1 MGMDI
6 AIIGISCRFP
16 DANNYSD
23 FWENIIHQRNSV
35 SEIAD
40 VNRDTPPDNRRS
52 LQWPDASEKRWA
64 AFVNNV
70 EGFDNQ
76 FFGVI
81 PKVAETMDPQQRIM
95 LELTWSCL
103 EDAGIAP
110 STLRG
115 HKVGVILGVFNN
127 DYKELQENTHAPIE
141 AHHSTGTATS
151 IIANRISH
159 FFGFRGPSVAIDTAC
174 SGSLNAIH
182 NAIQA
187 IASGDCDIAISGGVN
202 LILTST
208 RHQSFAKMGMMSP
221 TGACHS
227 FDNRADGYVRGE
239 GAGVLLLKP
248 LDKALADGDVI
259 HGVIKGSAVN
269 HCGTTYT
276 LTYPSA
282 EAQADVIVDAHTNAG
297 VPVDSIGLVEAHG
310 TGTPKGDP
318 IEFSGLTHAFSTLAQ
333 QQGTTLNEA
342 YCGVTSVKSNIG
354 HLEAAAGVAG
364 IIKVLLAFKHRT
376 LPPLRHFQAL
386 NPKID
391 TTATPFFFVD
401 KAREWP
407 RLAENTPRRAGVSS
421 FGFGGTNAHIVLEEA
436 PEPVNAAHQATP
448 PAAGTPYL
456 IALSAKSPAALLQ
469 RQKDLIDWL
478 SEHADASLSAVS
490 ATLLLRRDHLAY
502 RYSCVGSDSQAIIQ
516 ALTQA
521 VEQGPV
527 SLQEH
532 VVDDAQA
539 LENAR
544 IEGESLFDALREAQ
558 TTAATPLLQQLGAC
572 YVRGVQLEWSRLFDG
587 ANPPHIALPGYPFI
601 HTAFWLSGSYR
612 TDASASA
619 LRGARHRVVNVGSSR
634 YQARLQGDEFFIAG
648 HQIGGQTILPGVVYL
663 ELVRAAFTDAIAL
676 NEADALSFSQVAWL
690 KPLEFHHAATDLFI
704 QLDPH
709 QPGKQWLFQVID
721 NDQALYCQGM
731 VGFSDAEHPALPAV
745 SLTDDVPVRDTTA
758 SYQLLDSLQ
767 MCYGAE
773 LRAIQQIQFNEHAG
787 IAQLALPDAHST
799 DFVIHP
805 SLADGALQSAVVWA
819 TEKLRASR
827 QDNQQGALVIP
838 FALEGLV
845 LLRPCHSAM
854 TATITVSDEHL
865 LHDGV
870 FKVDIHISEAN
881 HPERVALVFRG
892 LSLRVLDDSLTAADR
907 SKPEHR
913 LPALS
918 DGINLYQP
926 YWIEKPVS
934 AADEPITQL
943 VLVGEEQDVDWLA
956 NLLAQSENPP
966 QMQRVLLAS
975 ELDVNREAASAWVR
989 PGHHDDFIA
998 AVDALLAQG
1007 ATFERVLWAS
1017 APQANVDF
1025 ATRLNQGPHSLF
1037 ALTKAMMR
1045 KVKKARFVHF
1055 HLADENL
1062 PDVAAIS
1069 GFYRTLR
1076 VEKPAYI
1083 GRVVQYEAVANGEL
1097 DASTAIAALINT
1109 EFSDVSKDADV
1120 RYRQGVRLVRRFV
1133 VDAPSSAS
1141 AHSSSRTIAAADTA
1155 NVADAVNRPV
1165 SVPTVLRQQG
1175 TYLITGGLGAL
1186 GLIFARFLCSRYG
1199 ATVYLSGRSALD
1211 EQRQQQ
1217 LDDLNTLGGNA
1228 IYQACDMND
1237 PASVQALI
1245 GAIGTAGHVL
1255 NGVIHSAGVIEDNFI
1270 LRKSPEAFERVITP
1284 KAIGTWLLDE
1294 ATRELPLDFFV
1305 LFSSVTGVLGNMG
1318 QCDYAFG
1325 NAFEDYFAFQR
1336 NVRQQQGERSGKTL
1350 SLNWPYWQDG
1360 GMRLTEKEAGFLKS
1374 QFGIVPLLT
1383 EDGIAIFDYAL
1394 QSQASQLVVMPGVP
1408 GERARI
1414 DEVLGAVEPT
1424 IASSQQP
1431 DAAALATTEVT
1442 DPHALQ
1448 DGVIRYLSELFA
1460 RKLQIPPHFER
1471 HGFFRDY
1478 GFDSVVVIDLVNEL
1492 KKTFG
1497 SALPMTLFFEYQTMD
1512 ELSRFLLENC
1522 QDACRGLQGN
1532 APSVA
1537 VVPPALHAVAS
1548 ASNSVRAVAPAPRA
1562 AQPTLNED
1570 DIAII
1575 GIAGRYPEA
1584 QNLEQFWANL
1594 SQGRDCVIEIP
1605 ADRWDDRWF
1614 QQGAA
1619 TPGKSYSR
1627 WGGFLSDVERF
1638 DLRYF
1643 NISPKETE
1651 IMDPN
1656 EWLFLESVT
1665 HAIEDAG
1672 YTADKL
1678 APAHAGRENR
1688 VGVYVGMM
1696 WGDYQLHAVTSPE
1709 QEWTTSHS
1717 SYWSVANRVSHFFN
1731 FSGPSMALDTACSS
1745 SLTAIHIACQ
1755 ALRSGDIPV
1764 AIAGGVNLSLHPY
1777 KYHLLSNMHFLS
1789 SDGRCRSF
1797 GEGGTGYVPGEG
1809 VGAVV
1814 LKPLSRALADGDHI
1828 YGIIRGT
1835 AVNHGG
1841 KTSGFTVPNAKRQA
1855 ELIAEALDT
1864 AKVNPRHIS
1873 YVEAHGTGTKLGDPI
1888 EISGLNKAFS
1898 IAGDSS
1904 KYCAIGSVKA
1914 NIGHLEAAAGMS
1926 ALTKVLLQMKYQTLV
1941 PSIQSD
1947 VINPFIDFQSGPFR
1961 VQQSLEHWQRPVL
1974 EVTQQDGQSVTR
1986 EIPRIAGI
1994 SSFGAGGSNAHLIV
2008 EEYIAPPSASVDAD
2022 KGKPALIVLS
2032 ARREPALQAM
2042 AGQLA
2047 DFIAQHP
2054 ALSLQD
2060 MAYTLQVGRVAHEYR
2075 LAFVAETATE
2085 AVNLLRAYTQQQL
2098 SGLSTGHRDNLRQAT
2113 STPPLAEWLKQ
2124 GRLGAL
2130 GEAWANGHEV
2140 DWSQLH
2146 VATRRQRLS
2155 LPGYAFQRQD
2165 CWAPALPATASLMSA
2180 ASGVGVLH
2188 PLIDTNISTLAVQ
2201 AFRKRLRAEEFF
2213 LSDHRLGDN
2222 RILPGAAYIEMAL
2235 SASELALQGRA
2246 LPAQGERPLL
2256 SLVQNIQWRQP
2267 ILVAS
2272 DDLEVEIALT
2282 PSQGGLD
2289 FDIYR
2294 ADGDQRHVY
2303 GSGRLCED
2311 ASPQPEPANL
2321 QRLQAN
2327 GQVYPRNDIDAA
2339 FRQRGFTLGPTFQV
2353 IECLYAH
2360 AEEALAE
2367 LKFPDGL
2374 SAEPVVQPF
2383 ILPPSLLDGALRT
2396 ALGIGGF
2403 STTTNT
2409 LEVPVA
2415 LAKLQIFKPIDGI
2428 CYAYARRDN
2437 AVGGATASYHIDLL
2451 DSIGNVVV
2459 RLTQLQTQAVP
2470 HLGMKSS
2477 RAVKATSSAPM
2488 RADVT
2493 RAPQPVAVASTVPV
2507 ASQQSSG
2514 AVSARDALVSTLIT
2528 LVVDVTKLDIGE
2540 VTASGPL
2547 SNYGLDSMMILA
2559 LNEKLAAAFDGLP
2572 QTLFYEYED
2581 LASLADYL
2589 LENYPD
2595 QVTAF
2600 TGVVAAAP
2608 QAVAQVAPQIA
2619 STEATAP
2626 VAPTIASSTA
2636 PTLSVRDS
2644 VLDYLMANI
2653 VEVTKLDAS
2662 EVRPATQLSDY
2673 GLDSMM
2679 ILALNGK
2686 LAATFGEVSQTLFYE
2701 YPDIDS
2707 LADFLCESYPEQVAA
2722 LQPTTAAAPASVA
2735 STLPE
2740 ESRAPAATSD
2750 AEGDD
2755 DTASRGLFDSLTAA
2769 IGPTAAN
2776 LSVLTPLWQWPLD
2789 TINLIRLQHELDA
2802 RFTGVPANAV
2812 YRYQTLAEWA
2822 ETVQVAPQPASAP
2835 ALTNKVSAA
2844 PARPTL
2850 ASLLNHSRIDALKRH
2865 TSGEAGAS
2873 SDIAVVGL
2881 SGRYP
2886 GARNVDEFWANLTSG
2901 VDSVSEIPLSRWDY
2915 HPHFSP
2921 ERGPKNKVYSKWGG
2935 FIDDVDKFD
2944 SQYFNIS
2951 PREAELLDPQERLF
2965 LQTAWECISDAS
2977 YSRQALSKAQVGV
2990 YVGVM
2995 WSHYQCIETT
3005 EKQHES
3011 GWAMSLHSSVANRV
3025 SFYFNLNGP
3034 SVALDTMCSSSLT
3047 ALHMACQAI
3056 QNGDCNMA
3064 IAGGINLIVHPM
3076 KYYQLGQNQFLSS
3089 DGRCRAFGEG
3099 GDGYVPGEGMGA
3111 VLLKPLQQAI
3121 ADGDQIYGV
3130 IKATALNHGGKTSGF
3145 TVPNQAA
3152 QSNVI
3157 STALSRAGWDPAS
3170 VDYIE
3175 AHGTGTMLGDPIEI
3189 SGLAKAFSRI
3199 SAQHYRDQHHAQQGA
3214 TPALLPG
3221 QCRIGSVKSNI
3232 GHLESAAGIAGLTKI
3247 LLQLRHRQIVPSLH
3261 SRTLNEKINFAAS
3274 PFRVVQSL
3282 EPWDAAIDHPRRA
3295 GLSAFGAG
3303 GSNAHVLIEEAPTRA
3318 PAYLQPGEPRLFVL
3332 SADSDARLSLY
3343 VERMVHFLRQS
3354 VREPHTAPDFDSL
3367 AFSSLVGRDAM
3378 TERLAVVA
3386 SSLDDLLNQLEQY
3399 QREGAA
3405 KQLFRGHIAGGGERL
3420 DTILEGKQLDE
3431 LITSLVQERQLLR
3444 LGRLWTTMLDV
3455 NWQQFAPSL
3464 FTTKGMTTS
3473 TTADVVRRVSF
3484 PPLPLM
3490 LRSHWLAL
3498 PSAQD
3503 ASHRAASLHPLI
3515 DQNISTLAQQ
3525 KFTKQLTGQERY
3537 LRDHVVGSRDAR
3549 MILPGSAYIEML
3561 HAAGQLA
3568 MESDWTVAAIRNLMW
3583 MNALEVD
3590 SEPVDVEIALA
3601 HTGDDDNV
3609 QVAVRNRHTD
3619 VLSLEAELVY
3629 RPETEQPED
3638 EWIDLEAL
3646 RSSGKRESDQAAI
3659 YADFARMGFAYGPSY
3674 QVTRERYRFADA
3686 ALSHLCLPEGVHAD
3700 AFYLHP
3706 SLLDGALRTCLAV
3719 GLEPV
3724 EYATPIVPFSLGEL
3738 EFRHPLGAECYAY
3751 VTPAQSQADGQQA
3764 GSTIQKH
3771 DITLVDATG
3780 RVLARLRDFAAR
3792 RLEQDARP
3800 TQQDVQYYAYE
3811 WQASPLPAVVSDASM
3826 RTATTRLLVLSDNE
3840 SLADAL
3846 RARYGDDAS
3855 LITATTASAFAQHD
3869 SHRFSVDTQSASSMR
3884 ALCEQLAEQAL
3895 LPTHIVQAIGTDNHF
3910 DALTASGRASSLQ
3923 ASLHAPL
3930 QALRHLFVALET
3942 VNPGQALR
3950 CVNVYTA
3957 SDDQVEPQQD
3967 AVSGYARSLLTINH
3981 RFELFTLRSD
3991 ANDAASLADAVY
4003 QEFVQRPQ
4011 ALAGLEVAYRQ
4022 GVRYQR
4028 QAGAITPPPA
4038 DGQGSQPQLRFVQH
4052 GHYVITGG
4060 AGKLG
4065 LLMAQYLASRY
4076 QARLVLSGRSARPS
4090 EAVMQQLAAMR
4101 ELGAEVCYVAAD
4113 VAQDGQADALI
4124 AQAKAAFGALNGVL
4138 HCAGVA
4144 SATPMTALSDDE
4156 FDALIGPKVGGLV
4169 ALDRATAQEPLAVFI
4184 NFSSVSAVL
4193 GDLGSG
4199 AYAAG
4204 NRFMDSHALW
4214 RTQQVTKGQRSG
4226 QTLSVNWP
4234 LWASGQMNIEQDDAS
4249 LFEFSGMAALGQ
4261 EAGIIALERAL
4272 LEQRPE
4278 LLVAVGDRNKVARSL
4293 RIQVEETVQPASSV
4307 AVPTLTQA
4315 PRPQPTA
4322 AIATPAI
4329 ATPEIATPAGDSAYA
4344 RSESALKERISAI
4357 TKLPASDIAVDAT
4370 FEQLGMDSV
4379 MLMELR
4385 AVLEKEY
4392 DGLPKTAPFEYNTTA
4407 KLAGYLCERYGAT
4420 PVVHTPEAAPPR
4432 TEAVSHHHASAPVA
4446 PPVKRTVPA
4455 AATDALRSRAMRT
4468 PVRSSLLSTA
4478 SMQVDSDAVAII
4490 GMAGEFPGAGSLA
4503 DFWADIQAGKES
4515 LSAIPDAR
4523 WTLPAEDN
4531 GNPRYVNRGGFLSN
4545 VDVFD
4550 PEMFRM
4556 SGEEASRLDP
4566 QVRVLLRS
4574 AWHALENAGYTP
4586 AALSDQQVG
4595 VYVGAMNEDFTWVMA
4610 EIYARTG
4617 RYPGAG
4623 SVVSELANRISFL
4636 MNLRGP
4642 SFSIATTCASSL
4654 TSVHIARKAILGG
4667 ECDMALAGGV
4677 NLSLHPS
4684 KYMLL
4689 QEMKV
4694 LSADG
4699 KEHTFDER
4707 ANGLIPSEGSGIVV
4721 LKRLS
4726 RALADGDHIYG
4737 VLRGSSIGH
4746 AGTGAGQYLPN
4757 LTVME
4762 DTAVRAINEARIDVN
4777 ELTYIESHGAAT
4789 ELGDP
4794 IELKA
4799 LSNALRRQTQAQ
4811 HFCALGTKANL
4822 GHMEAAS
4829 GICSLIKVLLSM
4841 QHGRVSPCVNLQ
4853 RINTSFEHETSAF
4866 VFPREAQEW
4875 QTNARGSR
4883 LAGINAYGM
4892 GGSTAFV
4899 VVESADA
4906 LVRPHVRQLASRE
4919 DNAPAHAQITH
4930 TQIVVLSAQQA
4941 ERVVAY
4947 ATELRDFIQQQQQQ
4961 GRALLLADLAYTSQ
4975 TGRVMLDHRLAIVAT
4990 SQDDLLAKLEGF
5002 IAEPGADHSRRE
5014 TYSGNVHD
5022 SKEVSQLIA
5031 GEAGKHFVRELVQ
5044 NRQFANVATLWIRGC
5059 DIDWSLLHDG
5069 EPRQRVPFPGYPFA
5083 SQPCDL
5089 YAALR
5094 LDAPV
5099 RQTPRQETAA
5109 LEAEATVSPVV
5120 PQAWFAYA
5128 VPTDNTSIQDAS
5140 TQDDMSLQAFW
5151 RGLLQADEEVGSLT
5165 ASALLGEAAVL
5176 DDDAE
5181 QPILSAELHIDPD
5194 TVVAMQTCTQRQEI
5208 AVETLL
5214 TAGWALLINRHA
5226 RVKQA
5231 QFGLIRHL
5239 ESDEPR
5245 LIPTRI
5251 QVVGRHKTAAWLKGV
5266 EKQLGQCLEHA
5277 GATSEQLAQWGGD
5290 VALFDSTV
5298 ALLTDDVAVNP
5309 AVSALFATHPS
5320 LHLALLVRLEGNGVH
5335 VRLVCRGRD
5344 IQVAQLNQLLEQF
5357 VLLLDGASRHPDKNP
5372 AALPMRSKGEGR
5384 KAFLKTLEKLNQ
5396 QDQTP

>member
-773 LRAIQQIQFNEHAG
+773 LRAIQQIQFNEHAC

-854 TATITVSDEHL
+854 IATITVSDEHL

-975 ELDVNREAASAWVR
+975 VLDVNREAASAWVR

-1141 AHSSSRTIAAADTA
+1141 DHSSSRTIAAADTA

-1336 NVRQQQGERSGKTL
+1336 NVRQQQGEGSGKTL

-2165 CWAPALPATASLMSA
+2165 CWAPALPATTPLTSA

-2267 ILVAS
+2267 IQIAS

-2374 SAEPVVQPF
+2374 SAGPVVQPF

-2428 CYAYARRDN
+2428 CYAYARRNN

-2493 RAPQPVAVASTVPV
+2493 RAPQPVAV

-2589 LENYPD
+2589 LENYPG
-2595 QVTAF
+2595 QVAAF
-2600 TGVVAAAP
+2600 TGVIAA
-2608 QAVAQVAPQIA
+2608 APQIA
-2619 STEATAP
+2619 STKATAP
-2626 VAPTIASSTA
+2626 VAPAIASATA

-2722 LQPTTAAAPASVA
+2722 LQPTTAVAPASVA
-2735 STLPE
+2735 STPPE

-3189 SGLAKAFSRI
+3189 SGLTKAFSRI
-3199 SAQHYRDQHHAQQGA
+3199 SAQHHAQQGV

-3332 SADSDARLSLY
+3332 SADSDARLALY
-3343 VERMVHFLRQS
+3343 VERMVHFLRQA

-3431 LITSLVQERQLLR
+3431 LLTTLVQERQLLR

-3464 FTTKGMTTS
+3464 FTSKGMTTS
-3473 TTADVVRRVSF
+3473 TTAGSVRRVSF

-3826 RTATTRLLVLSDNE
+3826 RTATPRMLVLSDNE

-4124 AQAKAAFGALNGVL
+4124 AQAKAVFGALDGVL

-4156 FDALIGPKVGGLV
+4156 FDALIGPKVDGLV

-4293 RIQVEETVQPASSV
+4293 RIQVEDTVQPASSV
-4307 AVPTLTQA
+4307 AVPTVTQA
-4315 PRPQPTA
+4315 PCPQPTA
-4322 AIATPAI
+4322 AI

-4344 RSESALKERISAI
+4344 RSESALKEMISAI

-4468 PVRSSLLSTA
+4468 PLLSTA

-5266 EKQLGQCLEHA
+5266 EKQLGQCLEHV

-5335 VRLVCRGRD
+5335 VRLVCRGMD

>member
-1 MGMDI
+1 MDI
-6 AIIGISCRFP
+6 AITGIACRFP
-16 DANNYSD
+16 DANDYNE
-23 FWENIIHQRNSV
+23 FWQNIIHRRNSV
-35 SEIAD
+35 AEFSDANKD
-40 VNRDTPPDNRRS
+40 AVSYNRTF

-70 EGFDNQ
+70 DGFDNQ

-103 EDAGIAP
+103 EDAGIPP

-127 DYKELQENTHAPIE
+127 DYKELQENTNAPIE

-159 FFGFRGPSVAIDTAC
+159 FFGFHGPSLVIDTAC

-182 NAIQA
+182 SAIQA
-187 IASGDCDIAISGGVN
+187 INNGDCDVAISGGVN
-202 LILTST
+202 LILTAT
-208 RHQSFAKMGMMSP
+208 RHQSFAKMGMLSP

-227 FDNRADGYVRGE
+227 FDSRADGYVRGE

-248 LDKALADGDVI
+248 LDNALADGDVI
-259 HGVIKGSAVN
+259 HGVIKGSAIN

-282 EAQADVIVDAHTNAG
+282 EAQAEVIIAANTHAG
-297 VPVDSIGLVEAHG
+297 VPVRSIGLIEAHG

-318 IEFSGLTHAFSTLAQ
+318 IEFEGLTNAFSQLAQ
-333 QQGTTLNEA
+333 QQETSLDEA
-342 YCGVTSVKSNIG
+342 FCGVTSVKSNIG

-364 IIKVLLAFKHRT
+364 IIKVLQAFKHRK
-376 LPPLRHFQAL
+376 LPPLRNFSAL

-391 TTATPFFFVD
+391 TTSTPFFFVD
-401 KAREWP
+401 DARDWP
-407 RLAENTPRRAGVSS
+407 RIDADTPRRAGVSS

-436 PEPVNAAHQATP
+436 PEPVNPLHQENQ
-448 PAAGTPYL
+448 PAADTRYL

-478 SEHADASLSAVS
+478 GEHPEVSLNDVS
-490 ATLLLRRDHLAY
+490 ATLLTCRDHFAY
-502 RYSCVGSDSQAIIQ
+502 RYSCVGRDSTAIIQ

-521 VEQGPV
+521 AEQGPLA
-527 SLQEH
+527 LQERAA
-532 VVDDAQA
+532 DDAQA
-539 LENAR
+539 MENAR
-544 IEGESLFDALREAQ
+544 AEGAAVLDAMREADS
-558 TTAATPLLQQLGAC
+558 TVANRLLQQLGEC
-572 YVRGVQLEWSRLFDG
+572 YQRGVPLDWSRLFDG
-587 ANPPHIALPGYPFI
+587 ERPARIALPGYPFI
-601 HTAFWLSGSYR
+601 HTSFWLSDGYR
-612 TDASASA
+612 TDSSFPA

-634 YQARLQGDEFFIAG
+634 YKAPLQGNEFFIAG
-648 HQIGGQTILPGVVYL
+648 HQIGGQTILPGVAYL
-663 ELVRAAFTDAIAL
+663 ELVRAAFTDAIDL
-676 NEADALSFSQVAWL
+676 KDIDALRFSQVAWL
-690 KPLEFHHAATDLFI
+690 RPLEFHDAATELYI

-709 QPGKQWLFQVID
+709 EPGKQWLFQILD
-721 NDQALYCQGM
+721 HDQTLYCRGTI
-731 VGFSDAEHPALPAV
+731 GFSREERPALPTVMPA
-745 SLTDDVPVRDTTA
+745 DDAHTRDA
-758 SYQLLDSLQ
+758 MACYQLLDSLQ
-767 MCYGAE
+767 MCYGAG
-773 LRAIQQIQFNEHAG
+773 LRSIRQITFDDRACVAH
-787 IAQLALPDAHST
+787 LVLPDAHSTDLHSTDPHST

-805 SLADGALQSAVVWA
+805 SLADGALQAAVVWA
-819 TEKLRASR
+819 TEKRRTS
-827 QDNQQGALVIP
+827 QQGNEPGALVIP
-838 FALEGLV
+838 FALEGLE
-845 LLRPCHSAM
+845 LLHPCSSAM
-854 TATITVSDEHL
+854 TATLTLSGEQAIR
-865 LHDGV
+865 DGV
-870 FKVDIHISEAN
+870 FKVDIHVSEAN
-881 HPERVALVFRG
+881 HPERVALIFRG
-892 LSLRVLDDSLTAADR
+892 LSLRVLGDSLAATDQAK
-907 SKPEHR
+907 SEHSP
-913 LPALS
+913 PALS
-918 DGINLYQP
+918 DAVNLYQP

-934 AADEPITQL
+934 EADEPMEQV
-943 VLVGEEQDVDWLA
+943 VLVGGEQDVDRLA
-956 NLLAQSENPP
+956 NLIAQSENPP
-966 QMQRVLLAS
+966 QMQRILLAS
-975 ELDVNREAASAWVR
+975 TPDVSREPDRAWVR
-989 PGHHDDFIA
+989 PGNHDDFIA
-998 AVDALLAQG
+998 AVDALLSQG

-1017 APQANVDF
+1017 APQSGADF
-1025 ATRLNQGPHSLF
+1025 AARLNDGPHSLF

-1055 HLADENL
+1055 HLADESL

-1083 GRVVQYEAVANGEL
+1083 GRVVHCDSVVEGAPDTGIV
-1097 DASTAIAALINT
+1097 IPALIKT

-1120 RYRQGVRLVRRFV
+1120 RYIQGVRRVRRFV
-1133 VDAPSSAS
+1133 VDAPLSAAVHAS
-1141 AHSSSRTIAAADTA
+1141 LRATDAAK
-1155 NVADAVNRPV
+1155 VDAVNQPV
-1165 SVPTVLRQQG
+1165 SAPAALRRQG

-1186 GLIFARFLCSRYG
+1186 GLIFARFLCSRYD
-1199 ATVYLSGRSALD
+1199 ATVYLSGRSSLD
-1211 EQRQQQ
+1211 EKRQQQ
-1217 LDDLNTLGGNA
+1217 LDTLHAQGGDA
-1228 IYQACDMND
+1228 IYLACDMSD
-1237 PASVQALI
+1237 PDSVHDLIATIHAS
-1245 GAIGTAGHVL
+1245 GRTL
-1255 NGVIHSAGVIEDNFI
+1255 NGIIHSAGVIEDNFI
-1270 LRKSPEAFERVITP
+1270 LRKSPDAFGRVITP

-1294 ATRELPLDFFV
+1294 ATRGLPLDFFV

-1325 NAFEDYFAFQR
+1325 NAFEDYFAYQR
-1336 NVRQQQGERSGKTL
+1336 NLRQQRGARSGKTL

-1414 DEVLGAVEPT
+1414 DEVLGVVEP
-1424 IASSQQP
+1424 APQP
-1431 DAAALATTEVT
+1431 LLSADSAAAATTDAN

-1448 DGVIRYLSELFA
+1448 DVVIRYLSDLFA
-1460 RKLQIPPHFER
+1460 KKLHIPPYFER

-1478 GFDSVVVIDLVNEL
+1478 GFDSVVVIELVNEL
-1492 KKTFG
+1492 KNTFG

-1522 QDACRGLQGN
+1522 QQACRGLPGG
-1532 APSVA
+1532 APAGA
-1537 VVPPALHAVAS
+1537 VVPPALHTAS
-1548 ASNSVRAVAPAPRA
+1548 SAANAVRAVAPAHRTTQPRV
-1562 AQPTLNED
+1562 NDD

-1575 GIAGRYPEA
+1575 GIAGRYPQA
-1584 QNLEQFWANL
+1584 DSLEQFWNNL
-1594 SQGRDCVIEIP
+1594 AQGRDCVIDVPSE
-1605 ADRWDDRWF
+1605 RWDARWF
-1614 QQGAA
+1614 QAGAA

-1638 DLRYF
+1638 DFRYF

-1656 EWLFLESVT
+1656 EWLFLETAT

-1678 APAHAGRENR
+1678 APLQAGRENR
-1688 VGVYVGMM
+1688 VGVYVGIM

-1709 QEWTTSHS
+1709 NEWTTSHS

-1745 SLTAIHIACQ
+1745 SLTAIHIACH
-1755 ALRSGDIPV
+1755 AIRSGDIPV
-1764 AIAGGVNLSLHPY
+1764 AIVGGVNLSLHPY

-1814 LKPLSRALADGDHI
+1814 LKPLSQAQEDGDHI

-1855 ELIAEALDT
+1855 ELIAEALET
-1864 AKVNPRHIS
+1864 ANVNPRHIS

-1888 EISGLNKAFS
+1888 EVSGLNKAFS
-1898 IAGDSS
+1898 IAGENT

-1926 ALTKVLLQMKYQTLV
+1926 ALTKVLLQMKHQTLA
-1941 PSIQSD
+1941 PSIQSTA
-1947 VINPFIDFQSGPFR
+1947 INPFIDFQGGPFR

-1974 EVTQQDGQSVTR
+1974 DVTQEDGQRVSR

-2008 EEYIAPPSASVDAD
+2008 EEYIAPPSAAD
-2022 KGKPALIVLS
+2022 PRKPALIVLS
-2032 ARREPALQAM
+2032 ARREAALQTM

-2047 DFIAQHP
+2047 DAIERHP
-2054 ALSLQD
+2054 ELSLQD
-2060 MAYTLQVGRVAHEYR
+2060 VAYTLQVGRVAHEYR
-2075 LAFVAETATE
+2075 LALVAEVAAD
-2085 AVNLLRAYTQQQL
+2085 AVNMLRAYSQQQL
-2098 SGLSTGHRDNLRQAT
+2098 SGLITGHRDNVRQAT
-2113 STPPLAEWLKQ
+2113 STPPLAEWIKQ

-2130 GEAWANGHEV
+2130 GEAWANGHVVE
-2140 DWSQLH
+2140 WSQLH
-2146 VATRRQRLS
+2146 AAHARRRVS

-2165 CWAPALPATASLMSA
+2165 CWAPTLPATTQSGSA
-2180 ASGVGVLH
+2180 VSGVAALH
-2188 PLIDTNISTLAVQ
+2188 PLIDVNISTLTAQ
-2201 AFRKRLRAEEFF
+2201 AFRKRLHTDEFF
-2213 LSDHRLGDN
+2213 LNDHRLGDN

-2235 SASELALQGRA
+2235 SASELAWHGRV
-2246 LPAQGERPLL
+2246 LPLTGGRPLL
-2256 SLVQNIQWRQP
+2256 AQVQNIQWRQP
-2267 ILVAS
+2267 IMLAS
-2272 DDLEVEIALT
+2272 DAMEIEISLA

-2289 FDIYR
+2289 FEIYR
-2294 ADGDQRHVY
+2294 ADGEKRHIY
-2303 GSGRLCED
+2303 GCGRLCEET
-2311 ASPQPEPANL
+2311 SPQPEPANL
-2321 QRLQAN
+2321 QRLLTN
-2327 GQVYPRNDIDAA
+2327 GQVYQRNDIDVA
-2339 FRQRGFTLGPTFQV
+2339 FKQRGFTFGPTFQV
-2353 IECLYAH
+2353 LECLYAN

-2374 SAEPVVQPF
+2374 QIAPVVQPF
-2383 ILPPSLLDGALRT
+2383 ILPPSLLDGAFRT

-2403 STTTNT
+2403 SATANT

-2415 LAKLQIFKPIDGI
+2415 LARLQIFRPIDGV

-2437 AVGGATASYHIDLL
+2437 APGSATASYHIDLL

-2470 HLGMKSS
+2470 HLGMNASRVVTPTKSTAS
-2477 RAVKATSSAPM
+2477 M
-2488 RADVT
+2488 RAGNAD
-2493 RAPQPVAVASTVPV
+2493 APQPVATASAIS
-2507 ASQQSSG
+2507 ASPHQPSG
-2514 AVSARDALVSTLIT
+2514 AGSAHDAVVNTLIAH
-2528 LVVDVTKLDIGE
+2528 VIEVTKLDAGE

-2547 SNYGLDSMMILA
+2547 ANYGLDSMMILA

-2572 QTLFYEYED
+2572 QTLFYEYQD
-2581 LASLADYL
+2581 LASLADFL
-2589 LENYPD
+2589 LENSPE

-2600 TGVVAAAP
+2600 AG
-2608 QAVAQVAPQIA
+2608 IA
-2619 STEATAP
+2619 SAARVAVLAP
-2626 VAPTIASSTA
+2626 VPVDTR
-2636 PTLSVRDS
+2636 PVRDD
-2644 VLDYLMANI
+2644 VLDYLVASI
-2653 VEVTKLDAS
+2653 IDATKLDAG

-2701 YPDIDS
+2701 YQDLDS
-2707 LADFLCESYPEQVAA
+2707 LADFLCESYPEQAAA
-2722 LQPTTAAAPASVA
+2722 LQSAAAGATPAPVALSQPKVSLTAEPDSVVKPDS
-2735 STLPE
+2735 STNPV
-2740 ESRAPAATSD
+2740 AAI
-2750 AEGDD
+2750 GDVV
-2755 DTASRGLFDSLTAA
+2755 FDSLTAA
-2769 IGPTAAN
+2769 VGSAAAN
-2776 LSVLTPLWQWPLD
+2776 CSALTPLWQWPLD
-2789 TINLIRLQHELDA
+2789 TIDLIRLQHELDA
-2802 RFTGVPANAV
+2802 RVAGVDAAAV
-2812 YRYQTLAEWA
+2812 YRYQTQAEWSDA
-2822 ETVQVAPQPASAP
+2822 IQAAQQPAPRHP
-2835 ALTNKVSAA
+2835 AATPVSSS
-2844 PARPTL
+2844 RPTL
-2850 ASLLNHSRIDALKRH
+2850 ASLLNHSRLDALRRNAP
-2865 TSGEAGAS
+2865 GEAGSAGAKD
-2873 SDIAVVGL
+2873 DIAVIGL

-2886 GARNVDEFWANLTSG
+2886 GAGNVDEFWANLTGG
-2901 VDSVSEIPLSRWDY
+2901 VDSVTDIPLSRWDY
-2915 HPHFSP
+2915 HQHYSP

-2935 FIDDVDKFD
+2935 FIDGIDQFD

-2977 YSRQALSKAQVGV
+2977 YSRHALSKAQVGV

-2995 WSHYQCIETT
+2995 WAQYQCIETT

-3121 ADGDQIYGV
+3121 TDGDQIYGV
-3130 IKATALNHGGKTSGF
+3130 IKATAINHGGKTSGF

-3157 STALSRAGWDPAS
+3157 STALARAGWNPAS

-3189 SGLAKAFSRI
+3189 SGLAKAFSTI
-3199 SAQHYRDQHHAQQGA
+3199 NAQRNVPQEI
-3214 TPALLPG
+3214 TLPG
-3221 QCRIGSVKSNI
+3221 HCRIGSVKSNI

-3247 LLQLRHRQIVPSLH
+3247 LLQMRHRQIVPSLH
-3261 SRTLNEKINFAAS
+3261 SQTLNTKINFVAS

-3282 EPWDAAIDHPRRA
+3282 EPWESAADHPRRA

-3303 GSNAHVLIEEAPTRA
+3303 GSNAHVLIEEAPALAAAGLRS
-3318 PAYLQPGEPRLFVL
+3318 GEPRLFVL
-3332 SADSDARLSLY
+3332 SADSEARLSRY
-3343 VERMVHFLRQS
+3343 VERMVRFLGQA
-3354 VREPHTAPDFDSL
+3354 VREPQTAPDFDSL

-3386 SSLDDLLNQLEQY
+3386 SSLGDLLSQLEQY
-3399 QREGAA
+3399 QRDGAA
-3405 KQLFRGHIAGGGERL
+3405 KQLFRGRIAGGSERL
-3420 DTILEGKQLDE
+3420 DTILDGKQLDE
-3431 LITSLVQERQLLR
+3431 LITGLVQERQLLR

-3455 NWQQFAPSL
+3455 NWPQFAPVL
-3464 FTTKGMTTS
+3464 FTDSG
-3473 TTADVVRRVSF
+3473 AAGAVRRVSF

-3490 LRSHWLAL
+3490 MRSHWLAL
-3498 PSAQD
+3498 PAEQD
-3503 ASHRAASLHPLI
+3503 KQGRVNSLHPLI
-3515 DQNISTLAQQ
+3515 DENISTLSQQ

-3549 MILPGSAYIEML
+3549 MILPGSAYIEMI

-3568 MESDWTVAAIRNLMW
+3568 MESDWAVASVRNLMW
-3583 MNALEVD
+3583 MNAIQVD
-3590 SEPVDVEIALA
+3590 GEPVAVEISLA
-3601 HTGDDDNV
+3601 HAGGDNV
-3609 QVAVRNRHTD
+3609 QVAIRNRHTD
-3619 VLSLEAELVY
+3619 TLALEAELVY
-3629 RPETEQPED
+3629 RPDTDAPED
-3638 EWIDLEAL
+3638 EWIDLDAL
-3646 RSSGKRESDQAAI
+3646 RNSGKHDSDQAAI
-3659 YADFARMGFAYGPSY
+3659 YADFAKMGFAYGPSY

-3686 ALSHLCLPEGVHAD
+3686 ALSHLCLPDGLRSAD

-3751 VTPAQSQADGQQA
+3751 VTPAQSQTAGQHL

-3771 DITLVDATG
+3771 DITLVDTTG
-3780 RVLARLRDFAAR
+3780 RVLARLKDFAAR
-3792 RLEQDARP
+3792 RLESDAGNKAP
-3800 TQQDVQYYAYE
+3800 FVTSQDVQYYAYE
-3811 WQASPLPAVVSDASM
+3811 WQASPLPESVSGTAVNSEAARV
-3826 RTATTRLLVLSDNE
+3826 LVLSDDDT
-3840 SLADAL
+3840 LAEAL

-3855 LITATTASAFAQHD
+3855 VVAAMSAKAFTQHD
-3869 SHRFSVDTQSASSMR
+3869 ARRFSVDTQSQASVQT
-3884 ALCEQLAEQAL
+3884 LCEQLAAQQL
-3895 LPTHIVQAIGTDNHF
+3895 WPTHIVHAIGADKHF
-3910 DALTASGRASSLQ
+3910 DDLPVAGP
-3923 ASLHAPL
+3923 ASLLHAGL
-3930 QALRHLFVALET
+3930 QSLRHLFVALET
-3942 VNPGQALR
+3942 VKPGQALR

-3957 SDDQVEPQQD
+3957 QAEQVEPQQD

-3991 ANDAASLADAVY
+3991 ADNAAALANDVY
-4003 QEFVQRPQ
+4003 QEFVQRP
-4011 ALAGLEVAYRQ
+4011 LPVAGVEVAYRQ
-4022 GVRYQR
+4022 GIRYQR
-4028 QAGAITPPPA
+4028 QAGEITPPDA
-4038 DGQGSQPQLRFVQH
+4038 DGMGSQPHLNFVH
-4052 GHYVITGG
+4052 RGHYVITGG

-4065 LLMAQYLASRY
+4065 LLMAHYLASRY
-4076 QARLVLSGRSARPS
+4076 QARIVLSGRSAQPD
-4090 EAVMQQLAAMR
+4090 ETVQQQWVAMR
-4101 ELGAEVCYVAAD
+4101 EHGAEVRYIAAD
-4113 VAQDGQADALI
+4113 VAQEGQAEALI
-4124 AQAKAAFGALNGVL
+4124 AQAKAAFGAVDGVL

-4144 SATPMTALSDDE
+4144 SATPITALSDAE
-4156 FDALIGPKVGGLV
+4156 FYALIGPKVDGLV
-4169 ALDRATAQEPLAVFI
+4169 ALDRATAQEPLSVFI

-4204 NRFMDSHALW
+4204 NRFMDSHAVW
-4214 RTQQVTKGQRSG
+4214 RNSMVKKGLRTG

-4234 LWASGQMNIEQDDAS
+4234 LWASGQMNIEQEDAR

-4261 EAGIIALERAL
+4261 DAGIIALERAL
-4272 LEQRPE
+4272 LEQRSA
-4278 LLVAVGDRNKVARSL
+4278 LLVAVGDRSKVARSL
-4293 RIQVEETVQPASSV
+4293 RIQAEAMALPLPQTAVSV
-4307 AVPTLTQA
+4307 VTEA
-4315 PRPQPTA
+4315 PRHQPTA
-4322 AIATPAI
+4322 AAMQP
-4329 ATPEIATPAGDSAYA
+4329 GDSAYLH
-4344 RSESALKERISAI
+4344 SERALKERISTI

-4392 DGLPKTAPFEYNTTA
+4392 DGLPKTAPFEFNTTA

-4420 PVVHTPEAAPPR
+4420 PAHDEVAATRPHSVA
-4432 TEAVSHHHASAPVA
+4432 EAVDSHHVGAPSAA
-4446 PPVKRTVPA
+4446 DIKRTMPA
-4455 AATDALRSRAMRT
+4455 AARNSLSSRMVRT
-4468 PVRSSLLSTA
+4468 SLSSAA
-4478 SMQVDSDAVAII
+4478 SAAGFNAESDAVAII
-4490 GMAGEFPGAGSLA
+4490 GLAGEFPGAENLT
-4503 DFWADIQAGKES
+4503 DFWADIQAGKEN
-4515 LSAIPDAR
+4515 LTTIPQAR
-4523 WTLPAEDN
+4523 WAITPDDN
-4531 GNPRYVNRGGFLSN
+4531 GNPNYVNRGGFLNN
-4545 VDVFD
+4545 VDCFD

-4556 SGEEASRLDP
+4556 SSEEASRLDP

-4586 AALSDQQVG
+4586 AALNAQQVG

-4642 SFSIATTCASSL
+4642 SFCVATTCASSL
-4654 TSVHIARKAILGG
+4654 TSVHVARKAILGG
-4667 ECDMALAGGV
+4667 ECDMALAGGI

-4707 ANGLIPSEGSGIVV
+4707 ANGLIPSEGSGMVV

-4777 ELTYIESHGAAT
+4777 ELSYIESHGAAT

-4799 LSNALRRQTQAQ
+4799 LSNALRRQTNAQ
-4811 HFCALGTKANL
+4811 QFCALGTKANL

-4841 QHGRVSPCVNLQ
+4841 QHGRLSPCVNLH

-4866 VFPREAQEW
+4866 LFPREAQEW
-4875 QTNARGSR
+4875 HANARGTR

-4892 GGSTAFV
+4892 GGSTAFM

-4906 LVRPHVRQLASRE
+4906 VVRQHASHTATGKDLAPNS
-4919 DNAPAHAQITH
+4919 P
-4930 TQIVVLSAQQA
+4930 QIVVLSALSA
-4941 ERVVAY
+4941 ERLVAY
-4947 ATELRDFIQQQQQQ
+4947 ATELRGFVKQQ
-4961 GRALLLADLAYTSQ
+4961 GNTLSLADLAYSSQ
-4975 TGRVMLDHRLAIVAT
+4975 IGRVTLDHRLAIVAT
-4990 SQDDLLAKLEGF
+4990 SMDELLAKLDGF
-5002 IAEPGADHSRRE
+5002 IAQPTAEHSLRE
-5014 TYSGNVHD
+5014 IYSGNVRH
-5022 SKEVSQLIA
+5022 SKDVPQLIA
-5031 GEAGKHFVRELVQ
+5031 GEAGKSFIRALVQ
-5044 NRQFANVATLWIRGC
+5044 NQQLANVATLWSRGC
-5059 DIDWSLLHDG
+5059 DIDWSLLHHG
-5069 EPRQRVPFPGYPFA
+5069 EPRRRVPFPGYPFA
-5083 SQPCDL
+5083 KEPCDL

-5094 LDAPV
+5094 LDAPQ
-5099 RQTPRQETAA
+5099 RQTPHRE
-5109 LEAEATVSPVV
+5109 PVV
-5120 PQAWFAYA
+5120 ADAADALAPSNLPQTWFARTLPVGA
-5128 VPTDNTSIQDAS
+5128 VDARN
-5140 TQDDMSLQAFW
+5140 DESLQAFW
-5151 RGLLQADEEVGSLT
+5151 GELLQVKEDVGSLT
-5165 ASALLGEAAVL
+5165 ASVLLGGAAVQDSEATQPL
-5176 DDDAE
+5176 SLSVE
-5181 QPILSAELHIDPD
+5181 QLIDPD
-5194 TVVAMQTCTQRQEI
+5194 TVTAVQVCTQRQEI
-5208 AVETLL
+5208 ALETLVA
-5214 TAGWALLINRHA
+5214 AGWALLINRHT

-5231 QFGLIRHL
+5231 QFGLIRHVN
-5239 ESDEPR
+5239 DDHVQM
-5245 LIPTRI
+5245 IPARI
-5251 QVVGRHKTAAWLKGV
+5251 QVVGRYKTAAWLNGV
-5266 EKQLGQCLEHA
+5266 ETQLETCLEHA
-5277 GATSEQLAQWGGD
+5277 GASLEQIAHWVGD
-5290 VALFDSTV
+5290 AGRFDSAV
-5298 ALLTDDVAVNP
+5298 ALLADGVDANAAIP
-5309 AVSALFATHPS
+5309 ALFAAHPQ
-5320 LHLALLVRLEGNGVH
+5320 LRLAMLVRIEENGVQ
-5335 VRLVCRGRD
+5335 VRLACRGVD
-5344 IQVAQLNQLLEQF
+5344 TQTAQLTQLLEQF
-5357 VLLLDGASRHPDKNP
+5357 VLLLEGLARHPDKNP

-5384 KAFLKTLEKLNQ
+5384 KAFLKTLEKLHQ

>member
-6 AIIGISCRFP
+6 AIIGIGCRFP
-16 DANNYSD
+16 DADDYNE
-23 FWENIIHQRNSV
+23 FWKNIIQQRNSV
-35 SEIAD
+35 AD
-40 VNRDTPPDNRRS
+40 VSDANQNTLSSNRTF
-52 LQWPDASEKRWA
+52 LQWPESSEKRWA
-64 AFVNNV
+64 AFVNHV
-70 EGFDNQ
+70 DGFDNQ
-76 FFGVI
+76 FFGVL
-81 PKVAETMDPQQRIM
+81 PKVAEIMDPQQRIM

-103 EDAGIAP
+103 EDAGIPP

-127 DYKELQENTHAPIE
+127 DYKELQENTPAPIT
-141 AHHSTGTATS
+141 AHYSTGTATS

-159 FFGFRGPSVAIDTAC
+159 FFGFHGPSIAIDTAC

-182 NAIQA
+182 SAIQA
-187 IASGDCDIAISGGVN
+187 MTNGDCDIAISGGVN

-208 RHQSFAKMGMMSP
+208 RHQSFAKMGMLSP

-227 FDNRADGYVRGE
+227 FDSRADGYVRGE

-259 HGVIKGSAVN
+259 HGVIKGSAIN

-282 EAQADVIVDAHTNAG
+282 EAQADVIVAAHTNAG
-297 VPVDSIGLVEAHG
+297 VPVNSIGLIEAHG

-318 IEFSGLTHAFSTLAQ
+318 IEFAGLTNAFSQLAQ
-333 QQGTTLNEA
+333 QQHTALDEA
-342 YCGVTSVKSNIG
+342 SCGVTSVKSNIG

-364 IIKVLLAFKHRT
+364 IIKVLQAFKHRQ
-376 LPPLRHFQAL
+376 LPPLRNFSTL

-391 TTATPFFFVD
+391 TVSTPFFFVD
-401 KAREWP
+401 EARDWL
-407 RLAENTPRRAGVSS
+407 RIDAHTPRRAGVSS

-436 PEPVNAAHQATP
+436 PEPLTRSHQENP
-448 PAAGTPYL
+448 PALDTPYL

-478 SEHADASLSAVS
+478 SEHADVALSAVS
-490 ATLLLRRDHLAY
+490 ATLLLCRDHFAY
-502 RYSCVGSDSQAIIQ
+502 RYSCVGRDNTAIIQ
-516 ALTQA
+516 ALRQA
-521 VEQGPV
+521 VEQGPLA
-527 SLQEH
+527 LQEH
-532 VVDDAQA
+532 AADDAQA
-539 LENAR
+539 MELACVEGAAR
-544 IEGESLFDALREAQ
+544 LDAWRDADVA
-558 TTAATPLLQQLGAC
+558 TAHSLLQQLGDD
-572 YVRGVQLEWSRLFDG
+572 YQRGVPLDWSRLFDG
-587 ANPPHIALPGYPFI
+587 ERPARIALPGYPFMR
-601 HTAFWLSGSYR
+601 TSFWLSERDRADSPFP
-612 TDASASA
+612 A

-634 YQARLQGDEFFIAG
+634 YQARLQSDEFFIAG
-648 HQIGGQTILPGVVYL
+648 HHIGGQAILPGVVYL
-663 ELVRAAFTDAIAL
+663 ELVRAAFTDCIAVKETDAIR
-676 NEADALSFSQVAWL
+676 FSQVAWL
-690 KPLEFHHAATDLFI
+690 KPLEFHDVATDVFI

-721 NDQALYCQGM
+721 HDQTLYCQGV
-731 VGFSDAEHPALPAV
+731 VGFADAPHPALPVV
-745 SLTDDVPVRDTTA
+745 SLADDAQTRDEMA
-758 SYQLLDSLQ
+758 CYQQLDSLQ
-767 MCYGAE
+767 MCYGAG
-773 LRAIQQIQFNEHAG
+773 LRSIRQMTFDERTCV
-787 IAQLALPDAHST
+787 AQLALPQGHHT

-805 SLADGALQSAVVWA
+805 SLADGALQAAVVWA
-819 TEKLRASR
+819 TETWRALRADHR
-827 QDNQQGALVIP
+827 QTALIMP
-838 FALEGLV
+838 FALEGLE

-854 TATITVSDEHL
+854 TATLVVTDEPLIHE
-865 LHDGV
+865 GI
-870 FKVDIHISEAN
+870 FRVDIHVCEAN

-892 LSLRVLDDSLTAADR
+892 LSLRVLDDSLTATERAA
-907 SKPEHR
+907 PENR
-913 LPALS
+913 LPVLS
-918 DGINLYQP
+918 DSINLYQP
-926 YWIEKPVS
+926 YWIEKTLS
-934 AADEPITQL
+934 EADAPITQL
-943 VLVGEEQDVDWLA
+943 VLVGAEQDVERLA
-956 NLLAQSENPP
+956 GLMMQSENPP
-966 QMQRVLLAS
+966 RMQRILLAS
-975 ELDVNREAASAWVR
+975 APDVNREPDCTWVR

-998 AVDALLAQG
+998 AVDALLSQG

-1017 APQANVDF
+1017 APQASTDF
-1025 ATRLNQGPHSLF
+1025 VARLNDGPHSLF

-1045 KVKKARFVHF
+1045 KVKQARFVHF

-1083 GRVVQYEAVANGEL
+1083 GRVVHCAPMAAGEP
-1097 DASTAIAALINT
+1097 DAGVVIPALINA
-1109 EFSDVSKDADV
+1109 EFGDVSKDADV
-1120 RYRQGVRLVRRFV
+1120 RYTQGVRWVRRFV
-1133 VDAPSSAS
+1133 VDTSGSA
-1141 AHSSSRTIAAADTA
+1141 
-1155 NVADAVNRPV
+1155 VAVNPPV
-1165 SVPTVLRQQG
+1165 SAPATLRQQG

-1211 EQRQQQ
+1211 ETRQQQ
-1217 LDDLNTLGGNA
+1217 LDALNALGGNA
-1228 IYQACDMND
+1228 IYQACDMTD
-1237 PASVQALI
+1237 PTSVQGLI
-1245 GAIGTAGHVL
+1245 DTIHAAGHTL

-1270 LRKSPEAFERVITP
+1270 LRKSPDAFGRVITP
-1284 KAIGTWLLDE
+1284 KALGTWLLDE
-1294 ATRELPLDFFV
+1294 ATRTLPLDFFV

-1325 NAFEDYFAFQR
+1325 NAFEDYFASQR
-1336 NVRQQQGERSGKTL
+1336 HARQQQGERHGKTL

-1414 DEVLGAVEPT
+1414 DEVLGVVEP
-1424 IASSQQP
+1424 APQRP
-1431 DAAALATTEVT
+1431 DSAVATAEAD
-1442 DPHALQ
+1442 DPRALQ
-1448 DGVIRYLSELFA
+1448 EVVIRYLSDLFG

-1478 GFDSVVVIDLVNEL
+1478 GFDSVVVIELVNVL
-1492 KKTFG
+1492 KNTFG

-1522 QDACRGLQGN
+1522 LEACRGLQGGTPTG
-1532 APSVA
+1532 AA
-1537 VVPPALHAVAS
+1537 VPPMRQAAAS
-1548 ASNSVRAVAPAPRA
+1548 ATNVVHATVPAQRATPPRV
-1562 AQPTLNED
+1562 NDD

-1575 GIAGRYPEA
+1575 GIAGRYPQAE
-1584 QNLEQFWANL
+1584 NLEQFWNNL

-1605 ADRWDDRWF
+1605 ADRWGEQWF
-1614 QQGAA
+1614 QPGAA

-1627 WGGFLSDVERF
+1627 WGGFLTDVERF

-1656 EWLFLESVT
+1656 EWLFLETVT

-1678 APAHAGRENR
+1678 APMQVGRENR

-1709 QEWTTSHS
+1709 NEWTTSHS

-1745 SLTAIHIACQ
+1745 SLTAIHVACQ
-1755 ALRSGDIPV
+1755 AIRSGDIPV

-1814 LKPLSRALADGDHI
+1814 LKPLSRALAEGDHI
-1828 YGIIRGT
+1828 YGVIRGS

-1855 ELIAEALDT
+1855 ELISDALET
-1864 AKVNPRHIS
+1864 AQVNPRHIS

-1898 IAGDSS
+1898 IAGESS
-1904 KYCAIGSVKA
+1904 AYCAIGSVKA

-1926 ALTKVLLQMKYQTLV
+1926 ALTKVLLQMQHQTLA
-1941 PSIQSD
+1941 PSIQST

-1961 VQQSLEHWQRPVL
+1961 VQHALEYWPRPVL
-1974 EVTQQDGQSVTR
+1974 EVTQPNGQSVTQ

-2008 EEYIAPPSASVDAD
+2008 EEYIAPPSARPDAD
-2022 KGKPALIVLS
+2022 NGKPALIVLS
-2032 ARREPALQAM
+2032 ARREAALLAM

-2047 DFIAQHP
+2047 DFMAQHP
-2054 ALSLQD
+2054 ELSLQD
-2060 MAYTLQVGRVAHEYR
+2060 IAYTLQVGRVAHEHR
-2075 LAFVAETATE
+2075 VALVAETAMD
-2085 AVNLLRAYTQQQL
+2085 AVSWLRDYARQQ
-2098 SGLSTGHRDNLRQAT
+2098 SAGLFTGHRDNVRQAT
-2113 STPPLAEWLKQ
+2113 ATPPLAEWLHQ
-2124 GRLGAL
+2124 GRLDVL

-2140 DWSQLH
+2140 DWSQLPTAA
-2146 VATRRQRLS
+2146 VRRRVS

-2165 CWAPALPATASLMSA
+2165 CWAPTLPATRLEAVSPATA
-2180 ASGVGVLH
+2180 ALH
-2188 PLIDTNISTLAVQ
+2188 PLIDTNVSTLAVQ
-2201 AFRKRLRAEEFF
+2201 AFRKRLRAGEFF

-2235 SASELALQGRA
+2235 SASELALQGQA
-2246 LPAQGERPLL
+2246 LPVAGDRPLL
-2256 SLVQNIQWRQP
+2256 SQVQNIQWRQP
-2267 ILVAS
+2267 IMLTS
-2272 DDLEVEIALT
+2272 DDVEIDIALM

-2289 FDIYR
+2289 FEIYR
-2294 ADGDQRHVY
+2294 ADGDKHHVY
-2303 GSGRLCED
+2303 SSGRLCEET
-2311 ASPQPEPANL
+2311 APQPEPANL

-2327 GQVYPRNDIDAA
+2327 GQVYQRNDIDAA
-2339 FRQRGFTLGPTFQV
+2339 FRQRGFALGPTFQV
-2353 IECLYAH
+2353 IECLYAN

-2367 LKFPDGL
+2367 LAFPHGL
-2374 SAEPVVQPF
+2374 PSTPLVQPF

-2403 STTTNT
+2403 RATANT

-2415 LAKLQIFKPIDGI
+2415 LARLQIFRPIDGV
-2428 CYAYARRDN
+2428 CYAYARRDS
-2437 AVGGATASYHIDLL
+2437 ATGSATASYHIDLL

-2459 RLTQLQTQAVP
+2459 RLSQLQTQAVP
-2470 HLGMKSS
+2470 HLGMTSLPAAKP
-2477 RAVKATSSAPM
+2477 KASAPM
-2488 RADVT
+2488 GDLSQAST
-2493 RAPQPVAVASTVPV
+2493 SQPVAVSAVSPP
-2507 ASQQSSG
+2507 SSG
-2514 AVSARDALVSTLIT
+2514 NLSVRDALVDRLIAH
-2528 LVVDVTKLDIGE
+2528 VIDVTKLDASD
-2540 VTASGPL
+2540 VTASVPL

-2559 LNEKLAAAFDGLP
+2559 MNEKLASVFDGLP

-2589 LENYPD
+2589 QESYPE

-2600 TGVVAAAP
+2600 AGVVPTAP
-2608 QAVAQVAPQIA
+2608 DAVAQTSPAARAV
-2619 STEATAP
+2619 
-2626 VAPTIASSTA
+2626 PTGGETR
-2636 PTLSVRDS
+2636 PVRDS
-2644 VLDYLMANI
+2644 VLDYLIANI
-2653 VEVTKLDAS
+2653 VDVTKLDAS

-2701 YPDIDS
+2701 YQDLDA
-2707 LADFLCESYPEQVAA
+2707 LADFLCESYPEQVAT
-2722 LQPTTAAAPASVA
+2722 LQPAAEV
-2735 STLPE
+2735 
-2740 ESRAPAATSD
+2740 APAAVALPQTTTGR
-2750 AEGDD
+2750 AL
-2755 DTASRGLFDSLTAA
+2755 ASAANTEVVNPAVSTVSATVDGLFDSVTAA
-2769 IGPTAAN
+2769 IGTTAVN
-2776 LSVLTPLWQWPLD
+2776 LSTLTPLWQWPLD
-2789 TINLIRLQHELDA
+2789 TVSLIRLQYELDA
-2802 RFTGVPANAV
+2802 RFTGVDAAAI

-2822 ETVQVAPQPASAP
+2822 DAVQAVPQPAPRHNTETPLPPS
-2835 ALTNKVSAA
+2835 
-2844 PARPTL
+2844 RPTL
-2850 ASLLNHSRIDALKRH
+2850 ASLLSQTRIDTLTRRVA
-2865 TSGEAGAS
+2865 GGAS
-2873 SDIAVVGL
+2873 INGDIAVIGL

-2886 GARNVDEFWANLTSG
+2886 GASNLEAFWANLTGG
-2901 VDSVSEIPLSRWDY
+2901 VDSVTEIPLSRWDY
-2915 HPHFSP
+2915 RPHYSP

-2935 FIDDVDKFD
+2935 FIDDIDKFD

-2995 WSHYQCIETT
+2995 WAQYQCLETT
-3005 EKQHES
+3005 AKQHES

-3056 QNGDCNMA
+3056 HNGDCNMA

-3111 VLLKPLQQAI
+3111 VLLKPLQQAL

-3157 STALSRAGWDPAS
+3157 STALLRAGWNPAT

-3189 SGLAKAFSRI
+3189 SGLAKAFSTI
-3199 SAQHYRDQHHAQQGA
+3199 NAQRNVPQEI
-3214 TPALLPG
+3214 TLLG

-3247 LLQLRHRQIVPSLH
+3247 LLQMRHRQIVPSLH
-3261 SRTLNEKINFAAS
+3261 AQTLNTKINFAAS

-3282 EPWDAAIDHPRRA
+3282 EPWASAVDHPRRA

-3303 GSNAHVLIEEAPTRA
+3303 GSNAHVLIEEAPVQA
-3318 PAYLQPGEPRLFVL
+3318 PAHQRVGEPQLFVL
-3332 SADSDARLSLY
+3332 SADSDTRLSQY
-3343 VERMVHFLRQS
+3343 VERMVRFLSQA
-3354 VREPHTAPDFDSL
+3354 VREPQTAPDMASL

-3386 SSLDDLLNQLEQY
+3386 SSLGDLLSQLEQY
-3399 QREGAA
+3399 QREGTA
-3405 KQLFRGHIAGGGERL
+3405 KQVFRGRIAGGSERL
-3420 DTILEGKQLDE
+3420 DTILDGKQLEE
-3431 LITSLVQERQLLR
+3431 LVTGLVQERQLLR

-3455 NWQQFAPSL
+3455 NWSQFAPRL
-3464 FTTKGMTTS
+3464 FTGS
-3473 TTADVVRRVSF
+3473 AVRRVSF

-3490 LRSHWLAL
+3490 MRRHWLAH
-3498 PSAQD
+3498 PSEQD
-3503 ASHRAASLHPLI
+3503 KQGCVNALHPLI
-3515 DQNISTLAQQ
+3515 DENISTLSQQ
-3525 KFTKQLTGQERY
+3525 KFVKRLTGQERY

-3549 MILPGSAYIEML
+3549 MILPGSAYLEMI

-3568 MESDWTVAAIRNLMW
+3568 MESDWTVAAIRHLMW
-3583 MNALEVD
+3583 MNAVVVD
-3590 SEPVDVEIALA
+3590 DEPVEVEVSLA
-3601 HTGDDDNV
+3601 QAEGDNV
-3609 QVAVRNRHTD
+3609 HVVIRNRHTD
-3619 VLSLEAELVY
+3619 TLALEAELVY
-3629 RPETEQPED
+3629 RPDTVEPED

-3646 RSSGKRESDQAAI
+3646 RHSGKHDSDQAAI
-3659 YADFARMGFAYGPSY
+3659 YADFAKMGFAYGPSY

-3686 ALSHLCLPEGVHAD
+3686 ALSHLCLPDGERAD

-3724 EYATPIVPFSLGEL
+3724 EYVTPIVPFSLGEL
-3738 EFRHPLGAECYAY
+3738 AFRHPIGAECYAY
-3751 VTPAQSQADGQQA
+3751 VTPSHSQAP
-3764 GSTIQKH
+3764 GSSIQKY
-3771 DITLVDATG
+3771 DIALVDTTG

-3792 RLEQDARP
+3792 RLERDTDTAQPAVL
-3800 TQQDVQYYAYE
+3800 QDVQYYAYA
-3811 WQASPLPAVVSDASM
+3811 WQASPLTQANAETAVSAAPVQVLVISD
-3826 RTATTRLLVLSDNE
+3826 DDK
-3840 SLADAL
+3840 LAEAL
-3846 RARYGDDAS
+3846 RACYGDDANV
-3855 LITATTASAFAQHD
+3855 ITVTSANVFTQHD
-3869 SHRFSVDTQSASSMR
+3869 THRFSVDTQSQASVQT
-3884 ALCEQLAEQAL
+3884 LCEQLAAQQL
-3895 LPTHIVQAIGTDNHF
+3895 WPGYIVHAVGINNHF
-3910 DALTASGRASSLQ
+3910 DALPATGA
-3923 ASLHAPL
+3923 ASLLHEAL
-3930 QALRHLFVALET
+3930 QSLRHLFVALET

-3950 CVNVYTA
+3950 CVNVA
-3957 SDDQVEPQQD
+3957 VVPGSQIEPQQD

-3981 RFELFTLRSD
+3981 RFELFTLCSD
-3991 ANDAASLADAVY
+3991 ADNAAALAGDVY
-4003 QEFVQRPQ
+4003 QEFVHRPQ
-4011 ALAGLEVAYRQ
+4011 SVAGVDVAYRQ
-4022 GVRYQR
+4022 GIRYQR
-4028 QAGAITPPPA
+4028 QAREVTPPQA
-4038 DGQGSQPQLRFVQH
+4038 DGKGRVASLPFVPR

-4065 LLMAQYLASRY
+4065 LLMAHYLASCY
-4076 QARLVLSGRSARPS
+4076 QARLVLSGRSAQPD
-4090 EAVMQQLAAMR
+4090 ETVQQQLAVMR
-4101 ELGAEVCYVAAD
+4101 ELGAEVCYIAAD
-4113 VAQDGQADALI
+4113 VAQDGQAEVLI
-4124 AQAKAAFGALNGVL
+4124 AQAKSTFGALDGVL

-4144 SATPMTALSDDE
+4144 SATPITVLSDE
-4156 FDALIGPKVGGLV
+4156 AFSALIGPKVDGLV

-4199 AYAAG
+4199 AYAAA
-4204 NRFMDSHALW
+4204 NRFMDSHAVW
-4214 RTQQVTKGQRSG
+4214 RTQMVKNGQRSG

-4234 LWASGQMNIEQDDAS
+4234 LWASGQMNIDQDDAS
-4249 LFEFSGMAALGQ
+4249 LFAFSGMVALDQ
-4261 EAGIIALERAL
+4261 DAGIIALERAL
-4272 LEQRPE
+4272 LEQRPQ
-4278 LLVAVGDRNKVARSL
+4278 LLVAVGDRNKVARAL
-4293 RIQVEETVQPASSV
+4293 RIQVDDASSTAVPVVAPPVHVQPTT
-4307 AVPTLTQA
+4307 AVQTG
-4315 PRPQPTA
+4315 
-4322 AIATPAI
+4322 
-4329 ATPEIATPAGDSAYA
+4329 AGDRAYQH
-4344 RSESALKERISAI
+4344 SEDALKAQISTI
-4357 TKLPASDIAVDAT
+4357 TKLPVDDIVVDAT

-4385 AVLEKEY
+4385 AGLEKTY
-4392 DGLPKTAPFEYNTTA
+4392 DGLPKTAPFEFNTTA
-4407 KLAGYLCERYGAT
+4407 KLAGYLCQRYGAT
-4420 PVVHTPEAAPPR
+4420 PASDDGVATSPQGSIDSISRTADAVTRQHARASAAPDIQR
-4432 TEAVSHHHASAPVA
+4432 TI
-4446 PPVKRTVPA
+4446 PA
-4455 AATDALRSRAMRT
+4455 AAPRSLHLRAMRA
-4468 PVRSSLLSTA
+4468 SLPSAAGANTA
-4478 SMQVDSDAVAII
+4478 NDAVAII

-4515 LSAIPDAR
+4515 LTTIPEAR
-4523 WTLPAEDN
+4523 WIPAPDDN
-4531 GNPRYVNRGGFLSN
+4531 GNPRYVNRGGFLSD

-4550 PEMFRM
+4550 PDMFRM
-4556 SGEEASRLDP
+4556 SREEASRLDP

-4574 AWHALENAGYTP
+4574 AWHALENAGYT
-4586 AALSDQQVG
+4586 ASALNTQQVG

-4623 SVVSELANRISFL
+4623 SVISELANRISFL
-4636 MNLRGP
+4636 LNLRGP

-4654 TSVHIARKAILGG
+4654 TSVHVARKAILGG
-4667 ECDMALAGGV
+4667 ECDMALAGGI

-4684 KYMLL
+4684 KYLLL

-4707 ANGLIPSEGSGIVV
+4707 ANGLIPSEGSGMVV

-4746 AGTGAGQYLPN
+4746 AGTGAGQFLPN

-4762 DTAVRAINEARIDVN
+4762 DTAVRAINEAGIDVN
-4777 ELTYIESHGAAT
+4777 ELSYIESHGAAT

-4841 QHGRVSPCVNLQ
+4841 QHGRLSPCVNLH

-4866 VFPREAQEW
+4866 LFPREAQEW
-4875 QTNARGSR
+4875 HANARGTR

-4892 GGSTAFV
+4892 GGATAFM
-4899 VVESADA
+4899 VVESADPRVSQHGHQT
-4906 LVRPHVRQLASRE
+4906 VRGEDSAPHQ
-4919 DNAPAHAQITH
+4919 PH
-4930 TQIVVLSAQQA
+4930 IVVLSARSA
-4941 ERVVAY
+4941 ERLVAY
-4947 ATELRDFIQQQQQQ
+4947 ATQLRDFVQQQ
-4961 GRALLLADLAYTSQ
+4961 GPALSLADLAYTSQ
-4975 TGRVMLDHRLAIVAT
+4975 IGRVTLDHRLAIVAA
-4990 SQDDLLAKLEGF
+4990 SGDELLAKLDGF
-5002 IAEPGADHSRRE
+5002 LAQPTAEHRLHEVYR
-5014 TYSGNVHD
+5014 GNVRD
-5022 SKEVSQLIA
+5022 GNDVPQLIA
-5031 GEAGKHFVRELVQ
+5031 GEAGKGFIRALVQ
-5044 NRQFANVATLWIRGC
+5044 NQQLANVATLWSRGC
-5059 DIDWSLLHDG
+5059 DIDWSLLHHG
-5069 EPRQRVPFPGYPFA
+5069 EPRRRLPFPGYPFA
-5083 SQPCDL
+5083 KEPCDL
-5089 YAALR
+5089 YAALH
-5094 LDAPV
+5094 LDAPQ
-5099 RQTPRQETAA
+5099 RPTPRRDAA
-5109 LEAEATVSPVV
+5109 EPGADALTPSTVPST
-5120 PQAWFAYA
+5120 WFAHA
-5128 VPTDNTSIQDAS
+5128 VPVGRAETDDDAS
-5140 TQDDMSLQAFW
+5140 WQAFW
-5151 RGLLQADEEVGSLT
+5151 CDVLQPSQDVGSLS
-5165 ASALLGEAAVL
+5165 ASVLPGGAAVPDGEAMSPL
-5176 DDDAE
+5176 N
-5181 QPILSAELHIDPD
+5181 LSVVRDIDPD
-5194 TVVAMQTCTQRQEI
+5194 TVTALQACTQRQEI
-5208 AVETLL
+5208 ALETLVA
-5214 TAGWALLINRHA
+5214 AGWSLLINRHT

-5231 QFGLIRHL
+5231 QFGLIRHGNDDQVQIL
-5239 ESDEPR
+5239 PA
-5245 LIPTRI
+5245 RI
-5251 QVVGRHKTAAWLKGV
+5251 QVVGRDKTAAWLQGV
-5266 EKQLGQCLEHA
+5266 EARLEKCLAHA
-5277 GATSEQLAQWGGD
+5277 GATLEQIAHWVGD
-5290 VALFDSTV
+5290 AGQFDSAV
-5298 ALLTDDVAVNP
+5298 ALLADGVDATAAIPTWFTATPQLRVALVVRTDEHGVQ
-5309 AVSALFATHPS
+5309 
-5320 LHLALLVRLEGNGVH
+5320 VRLA
-5335 VRLVCRGRD
+5335 CRGRD
-5344 IQVAQLNQLLEQF
+5344 TQTAQCEQLLDQF
-5357 VLLLDGASRHPDKNP
+5357 VLLLEGLARHPDKNP